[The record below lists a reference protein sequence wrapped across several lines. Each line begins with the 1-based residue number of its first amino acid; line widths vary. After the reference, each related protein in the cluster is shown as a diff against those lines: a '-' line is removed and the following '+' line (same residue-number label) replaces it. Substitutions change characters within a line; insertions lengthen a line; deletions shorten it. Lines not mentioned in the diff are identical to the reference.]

1 MQCSVSDWCIW
12 NVCWSYK
19 GYRYVVDYDDVD
31 AANRQVRDLTEAG
44 RIDVVLA
51 GPQIMQIDRAL
62 EERLRNKILAHINGE
77 DGETVARLRLELRE
91 RTESAEMAN
100 QLAAAYREGNR

>member
-1 MQCSVSDWCIW
+1 MSEWCIW
-12 NVCWSYK
+12 NVCWSWK
-19 GYRYVVDYDDVD
+19 GFRHVADYDDVD
-31 AANRQVRDLTEAG
+31 AANRMVRDLIEAG

-51 GPQIMQIDRAL
+51 GPQIMSIDRAL